1 MNLRS
6 VNCASCGA
14 PLHIATHA
22 RRITCGHCGV
32 QLSVNQDCSTSLLD
46 RICSVETRHEQLDYR
61 VTRLEQEPT
70 QYPRPS
76 RAASRRVPADTT
88 PLGLTGT
95 VAAAIAGIAFLRFA
109 LSFPL
114 FPLVFLIAGITA
126 YARMETG
133 KMRTRSKLQLRRDRE
148 ERLAQNVDWS
158 SVETVVSPRAYLARL
173 ERVIEPVSTSA

>member
-133 KMRTRSKLQLRRDRE
+133 KMRTR
-148 ERLAQNVDWS
+148 
-158 SVETVVSPRAYLARL
+158 Y
-173 ERVIEPVSTSA
+173 RVRILPVSIRA